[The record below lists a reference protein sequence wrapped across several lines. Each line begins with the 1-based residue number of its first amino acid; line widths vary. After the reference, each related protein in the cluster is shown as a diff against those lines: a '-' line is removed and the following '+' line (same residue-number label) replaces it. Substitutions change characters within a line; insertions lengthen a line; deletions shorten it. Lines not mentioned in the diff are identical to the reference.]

1 MKLALQSIVGV
12 LDAQTNFCDNLFN
25 HPPSGAY
32 QMEPPSP
39 LIS

>member
-25 HPPSGAY
+25 HPPYNIIHKVGGTR
-32 QMEPPSP
+32 
-39 LIS
+39 